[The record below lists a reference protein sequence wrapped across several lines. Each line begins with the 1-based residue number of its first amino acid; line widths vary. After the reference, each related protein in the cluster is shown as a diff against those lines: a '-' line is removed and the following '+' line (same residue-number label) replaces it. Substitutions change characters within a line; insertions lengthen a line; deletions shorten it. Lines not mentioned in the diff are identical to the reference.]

1 MNMIIIAL
9 ILGLGISVILNCAL
23 VSMLEREGRHN
34 EDLEEKVEDLRD
46 TVWKQRDQIDWL
58 MDGGLPPSPAATPPS
73 EREAKEAAR

>member
-34 EDLEEKVEDLRD
+34 EELEEKVEELQD
-46 TVWKQRDQIDWL
+46 TVWEQQDQIDWL

-73 EREAKEAAR
+73 EREAEEEAR